1 MISESNIDNSFPI
14 CSFVI
19 DGYSTLYRSGR
30 NSNDGGILL
39 YIKED
44 ISSYLIATEKAPV
57 ESFYVKLNL
66 HNEKYLINC
75 FYNHLA
81 TLEKFLDLHSSK
93 YENVLIL
100 EDFNL
105 GVNEQHMQSFCETYN
120 LKSLIKQPTCYK
132 NSNSPYVH

>member
-1 MISESNIDNSFPI
+1 MISGSNIDFSI

-19 DGYSTLYRSGR
+19 GGYSTPYRSGR

-39 YIKED
+39 YIRED

-57 ESFYVKLNL
+57 EGFYVKLNL
-66 HNEKYLINC
+66 HNKKYLINC

-105 GVNEQHMQSFCETYN
+105 GVKSFITDELSIETVVR
-120 LKSLIKQPTCYK
+120 SR
-132 NSNSPYVH
+132 